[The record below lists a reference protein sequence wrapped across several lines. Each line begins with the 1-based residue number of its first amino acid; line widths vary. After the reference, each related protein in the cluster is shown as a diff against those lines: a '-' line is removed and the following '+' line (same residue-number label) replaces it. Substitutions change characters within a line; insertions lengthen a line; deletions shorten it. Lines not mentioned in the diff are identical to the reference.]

1 MPCWTV
7 PCSRVFF
14 HLRELTARPGKEN
27 KFLDFDVIWLPMLTH
42 SCFIDTNHQNLLK
55 SRSHHALYTSNWLDF
70 EFAIK
75 NTKRW
80 QETPRQR
87 EKKREVHERVSWHAL
102 FHKTSTTTKNPHIRT
117 QYRTP
122 LVLHGYAS
130 HICGEQCIFSFSR
143 NFTPTKTLQ
152 STTGNKIVSMNWHRP
167 RTLSLSSRHYHH
179 SADSFN
185 LSSLHT

>member
-14 HLRELTARPGKEN
+14 RLRELTARAGKEN
-27 KFLDFDVIWLPMLTH
+27 KFLDFDVIWMPMLTH
-42 SCFIDTNHQNLLK
+42 SCFTDTNHQNLLK

-87 EKKREVHERVSWHAL
+87 KKKRSTRACILTRLIPQNIDNNKKSTYSHSVSYPVSFAWLLQVIFAENSAFSHFHATLHRQKLCNLQRVTKSSRWIGIVHEH
-102 FHKTSTTTKNPHIRT
+102 
-117 QYRTP
+117 
-122 LVLHGYAS
+122 
-130 HICGEQCIFSFSR
+130 
-143 NFTPTKTLQ
+143 
-152 STTGNKIVSMNWHRP
+152 
-167 RTLSLSSRHYHH
+167 SLYSRHYHH